1 MVNFVI
7 VQADV
12 VLVPQLGNAKRF
24 QVDLVG
30 NKHKYNTDVDIPEG
44 ICSI

>member
-1 MVNFVI
+1 MVNFVL

-30 NKHKYNTDVDIPEG
+30 NKHMYNTDVDISEG

>member
-1 MVNFVI
+1 MVNFII

-30 NKHKYNTDVDIPEG
+30 NKHKYNADVVISEG
-44 ICSI
+44 ICSL